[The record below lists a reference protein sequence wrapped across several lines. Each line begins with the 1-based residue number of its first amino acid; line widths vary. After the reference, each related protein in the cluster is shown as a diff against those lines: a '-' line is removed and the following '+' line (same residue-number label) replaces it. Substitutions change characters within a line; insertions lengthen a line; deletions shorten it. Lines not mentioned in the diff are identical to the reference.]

1 MTIKD
6 WIYLGITV
14 ASYIIAIIA
23 GIYARNKSKI
33 NTTTKAGQAL
43 DVLGKLATNAV
54 HEAEY
59 IGGSGQEKREFA
71 SEIITQGLSW
81 FNIKGVTP
89 NQING
94 AIERAV
100 NAMNIANQ
108 DVKPTEPE
116 IAKDVPADQ
125 LMKPAVEN
133 TAETQTKTAAGKS
146 KAQDKPEQQIM
157 ANNGQPVEPEH
168 QADNEV
174 VKND

>member
-1 MTIKD
+1 MERKITMTVKD

-14 ASYIIAIIA
+14 ASYLLAIIA
-23 GIYARNKSKI
+23 GVYARNKSKI

-71 SEIITQGLSW
+71 SQIIAQGLSW
-81 FNIKGVTP
+81 FGIKDVTP

-94 AIERAV
+94 AIEKAV

-108 DVKPTEPE
+108 DVKPTESEIAQNVPE
-116 IAKDVPADQ
+116 KDIVQPEAPAKDVT
-125 LMKPAVEN
+125 V
-133 TAETQTKTAAGKS
+133 
-146 KAQDKPEQQIM
+146 
-157 ANNGQPVEPEH
+157 NG
-168 QADNEV
+168 N
-174 VKND
+174 

>member
-1 MTIKD
+1 MTTKD

-14 ASYIIAIIA
+14 ASYLLAIIA
-23 GIYARNKSKI
+23 GVYARNKAKI
-33 NTTTKAGQAL
+33 DTTTKAGQAL
-43 DVLGKLATNAV
+43 DVLGKLANNAV

-71 SEIITQGLSW
+71 SQIIAQGLSW
-81 FNIKGVTP
+81 FGIKDVTP

-116 IAKDVPADQ
+116 IAQNVPEKDIVQPEAPAKDV
-125 LMKPAVEN
+125 
-133 TAETQTKTAAGKS
+133 TA
-146 KAQDKPEQQIM
+146 
-157 ANNGQPVEPEH
+157 NG
-168 QADNEV
+168 D
-174 VKND
+174 

>member
-1 MTIKD
+1 MTTKD

-14 ASYIIAIIA
+14 ASYLLAIIA
-23 GIYARNKSKI
+23 GVYARNKAKI
-33 NTTTKAGQAL
+33 DTTTKAGQAL

-71 SEIITQGLSW
+71 SQIIAQGLSW
-81 FNIKGVTP
+81 FGIKDVTP

-108 DVKPTEPE
+108 DVKSTEPE
-116 IAKDVPADQ
+116 IAQNVPEKDIVQPEAPAKDVT
-125 LMKPAVEN
+125 V
-133 TAETQTKTAAGKS
+133 
-146 KAQDKPEQQIM
+146 
-157 ANNGQPVEPEH
+157 NG
-168 QADNEV
+168 D
-174 VKND
+174 

>member
-14 ASYIIAIIA
+14 ASYLLAIIA
-23 GIYARNKSKI
+23 GVYARNKAKI

-59 IGGSGQEKREFA
+59 VGGSGQEKREFA
-71 SEIITQGLSW
+71 SEIIKQGLSW
-81 FNIKGVTP
+81 FGIKNVTSSE
-89 NQING
+89 ING

-108 DVKPTEPE
+108 DVKPTENEIAQNVPE
-116 IAKDVPADQ
+116 KDIVQPEAPAKDV
-125 LMKPAVEN
+125 
-133 TAETQTKTAAGKS
+133 TA
-146 KAQDKPEQQIM
+146 
-157 ANNGQPVEPEH
+157 NG
-168 QADNEV
+168 N
-174 VKND
+174 

>member
-14 ASYIIAIIA
+14 ASYLLAIIA
-23 GIYARNKSKI
+23 GVYAKDKAKI
-33 NTTTKAGQAL
+33 NRATRAGQAL

-71 SEIITQGLSW
+71 SDIITQGLAW
-81 FNIKGVTP
+81 FGVKNVTP

-94 AIERAV
+94 AIEKAV

-108 DVKPTEPE
+108 DVKPTKPEIAKAEPE
-116 IAKDVPADQ
+116 IAENVPEKDIVQPAKDVT
-125 LMKPAVEN
+125 V
-133 TAETQTKTAAGKS
+133 
-146 KAQDKPEQQIM
+146 
-157 ANNGQPVEPEH
+157 NG
-168 QADNEV
+168 N
-174 VKND
+174 

>member
-1 MTIKD
+1 MERKNMMTVKD

-14 ASYIIAIIA
+14 ASYLLAIIA
-23 GIYARNKSKI
+23 GVYARNKSKI

-71 SEIITQGLSW
+71 SEIIKQALSW
-81 FNIKGVTP
+81 FGIKGVTSSEV
-89 NQING
+89 NG
-94 AIERAV
+94 AIEKAV

-116 IAKDVPADQ
+116 IAQNVPEKDIVQPEVPAKDVT
-125 LMKPAVEN
+125 V
-133 TAETQTKTAAGKS
+133 
-146 KAQDKPEQQIM
+146 
-157 ANNGQPVEPEH
+157 NG
-168 QADNEV
+168 N
-174 VKND
+174 

>member
-1 MTIKD
+1 MTTKD

-14 ASYIIAIIA
+14 ASYLLAIIA
-23 GIYARNKSKI
+23 GVYARNKAKI
-33 NTTTKAGQAL
+33 DTTTKAGQAL

-71 SEIITQGLSW
+71 SQIIAQGLSW
-81 FNIKGVTP
+81 FGIKDVTP

-108 DVKPTEPE
+108 DVKPTESE
-116 IAKDVPADQ
+116 IAQNVPKKDIVQPAKDVT
-125 LMKPAVEN
+125 V
-133 TAETQTKTAAGKS
+133 
-146 KAQDKPEQQIM
+146 
-157 ANNGQPVEPEH
+157 NG
-168 QADNEV
+168 D
-174 VKND
+174 

>member
-1 MTIKD
+1 MLRSWSYALKIWRQKMTIKD

-14 ASYIIAIIA
+14 ASYLLAIIA
-23 GIYARNKSKI
+23 GVYARNKSKI

-71 SEIITQGLSW
+71 SEIIQQALSW
-81 FNIKGVTP
+81 FGIKGVTP
-89 NQING
+89 NEVNG
-94 AIERAV
+94 AIEKAV

-116 IAKDVPADQ
+116 IAQNVPEKDIVQPAKDVT
-125 LMKPAVEN
+125 V
-133 TAETQTKTAAGKS
+133 
-146 KAQDKPEQQIM
+146 
-157 ANNGQPVEPEH
+157 NG
-168 QADNEV
+168 N
-174 VKND
+174 

>member
-14 ASYIIAIIA
+14 ASYIVAVIA
-23 GIYARNKSKI
+23 GIYARNKAKI

-81 FNIKGVTP
+81 FGIKNVTP
-89 NQING
+89 NQVNG
-94 AIERAV
+94 AIEKAV

-116 IAKDVPADQ
+116 IAQDVPAKNIVQ
-125 LMKPAVEN
+125 PTEPAP
-133 TAETQTKTAAGKS
+133 TKDVTV
-146 KAQDKPEQQIM
+146 
-157 ANNGQPVEPEH
+157 NG
-168 QADNEV
+168 N
-174 VKND
+174 

>member
-14 ASYIIAIIA
+14 ASYLLAIIA
-23 GIYARNKSKI
+23 GVYARNKSKI

-71 SEIITQGLSW
+71 SEIIKQGLSW
-81 FNIKGVTP
+81 FGIKGVTP

-94 AIERAV
+94 AIEKAV
-100 NAMNIANQ
+100 NAMNLANQ

-116 IAKDVPADQ
+116 IAKA
-125 LMKPAVEN
+125 
-133 TAETQTKTAAGKS
+133 
-146 KAQDKPEQQIM
+146 
-157 ANNGQPVEPEH
+157 EPEISENVPEKDIV
-168 QADNEV
+168 QPAKDVTVNG
-174 VKND
+174 N

>member
-14 ASYIIAIIA
+14 ASYLLAIIA
-23 GIYARNKSKI
+23 GVYARNKSKI

-81 FNIKGVTP
+81 FNVKGVTP

-116 IAKDVPADQ
+116 IAKA
-125 LMKPAVEN
+125 
-133 TAETQTKTAAGKS
+133 
-146 KAQDKPEQQIM
+146 
-157 ANNGQPVEPEH
+157 EPEIAENVSKKDIV
-168 QADNEV
+168 QPEAPAKDVTVNG
-174 VKND
+174 N

>member
-1 MTIKD
+1 MTTKD

-14 ASYIIAIIA
+14 ASYLLAIIA
-23 GIYARNKSKI
+23 GVYARNKAKI
-33 NTTTKAGQAL
+33 DTTTKAGQAL

-71 SEIITQGLSW
+71 SQIIAQGLSW
-81 FNIKGVTP
+81 FGIKDVTP

-108 DVKPTEPE
+108 DVKPTESEIAQNVPE
-116 IAKDVPADQ
+116 KDIVQPAKDVT
-125 LMKPAVEN
+125 V
-133 TAETQTKTAAGKS
+133 
-146 KAQDKPEQQIM
+146 
-157 ANNGQPVEPEH
+157 NG
-168 QADNEV
+168 D
-174 VKND
+174 

>member
-14 ASYIIAIIA
+14 ASYLLAIIA
-23 GIYARNKSKI
+23 GVYARNKSKI

-89 NQING
+89 NQVNG
-94 AIERAV
+94 AIEKAV
-100 NAMNIANQ
+100 NAMNLANQ

-116 IAKDVPADQ
+116 IAKA
-125 LMKPAVEN
+125 
-133 TAETQTKTAAGKS
+133 
-146 KAQDKPEQQIM
+146 
-157 ANNGQPVEPEH
+157 EPEI
-168 QADNEV
+168 AENVPEKDI
-174 VKND
+174 VKSTEPATAKDVTVNGNQRLCG

>member
-1 MTIKD
+1 MTTKD

-14 ASYIIAIIA
+14 ASYLLAIIA
-23 GIYARNKSKI
+23 GVYARNKAKI

-71 SEIITQGLSW
+71 SEIIEQALSW
-81 FNIKGVTP
+81 FGIKGVTSSEV
-89 NQING
+89 NG
-94 AIERAV
+94 AIEKAV

-116 IAKDVPADQ
+116 IAQNVPEKDIVQPTEPTKDVT
-125 LMKPAVEN
+125 V
-133 TAETQTKTAAGKS
+133 
-146 KAQDKPEQQIM
+146 
-157 ANNGQPVEPEH
+157 NG
-168 QADNEV
+168 N
-174 VKND
+174 

>member
-6 WIYLGITV
+6 WIYLGITI

-23 GIYARNKSKI
+23 GVYARNKSKI

-81 FNIKGVTP
+81 FGIKGVTP
-89 NQING
+89 NQVNG
-94 AIERAV
+94 AIEKAV
-100 NAMNIANQ
+100 NAMNLANQ

-116 IAKDVPADQ
+116 IAENVPEKDILQPAKDVT
-125 LMKPAVEN
+125 V
-133 TAETQTKTAAGKS
+133 
-146 KAQDKPEQQIM
+146 
-157 ANNGQPVEPEH
+157 NG
-168 QADNEV
+168 N
-174 VKND
+174 

>member
-14 ASYIIAIIA
+14 ASYLLAIIA
-23 GIYARNKSKI
+23 GVYARNKSKI

-71 SEIITQGLSW
+71 SEIIKQGLSW
-81 FNIKGVTP
+81 FGIKGVTSSE
-89 NQING
+89 ING
-94 AIERAV
+94 AIEKAV

-116 IAKDVPADQ
+116 IAQNVPEKDIVQPEASAKDVT
-125 LMKPAVEN
+125 V
-133 TAETQTKTAAGKS
+133 
-146 KAQDKPEQQIM
+146 
-157 ANNGQPVEPEH
+157 NG
-168 QADNEV
+168 N
-174 VKND
+174 

>member
-14 ASYIIAIIA
+14 ASYLLAIIA
-23 GIYARNKSKI
+23 GVYARNKSKI
-33 NTTTKAGQAL
+33 NITTKAGQAL

-71 SEIITQGLSW
+71 SEIIQQALSW
-81 FNIKGVTP
+81 FGIKGVTP
-89 NQING
+89 NEVNG
-94 AIERAV
+94 AIEKAV

-116 IAKDVPADQ
+116 IAQNVPEKDIVQPEAPAKDVT
-125 LMKPAVEN
+125 V
-133 TAETQTKTAAGKS
+133 
-146 KAQDKPEQQIM
+146 
-157 ANNGQPVEPEH
+157 NG
-168 QADNEV
+168 N
-174 VKND
+174 

>member
-14 ASYIIAIIA
+14 ASYLLAIIA
-23 GIYARNKSKI
+23 GVYARNKSKI

-71 SEIITQGLSW
+71 SEIIKQALSW
-81 FNIKGVTP
+81 FGIKGVTSSEV
-89 NQING
+89 NG
-94 AIERAV
+94 AIEKAV

-108 DVKPTEPE
+108 DVKPSEAEIAQNVPE
-116 IAKDVPADQ
+116 KDIVQPAKDVT
-125 LMKPAVEN
+125 V
-133 TAETQTKTAAGKS
+133 
-146 KAQDKPEQQIM
+146 
-157 ANNGQPVEPEH
+157 NG
-168 QADNEV
+168 N
-174 VKND
+174 

>member
-1 MTIKD
+1 MTTKD
-6 WIYLGITV
+6 WIYLGITI
-14 ASYIIAIIA
+14 ASYLLAIIA
-23 GIYARNKSKI
+23 GVYARNKSKI

-43 DVLGKLATNAV
+43 DVLGKLANNAV

-89 NQING
+89 NQVNG

-108 DVKPTEPE
+108 DVKQTEPE
-116 IAKDVPADQ
+116 IAENVPEKDIVQPTEPTKDVT
-125 LMKPAVEN
+125 V
-133 TAETQTKTAAGKS
+133 
-146 KAQDKPEQQIM
+146 
-157 ANNGQPVEPEH
+157 NGNQRLCC
-168 QADNEV
+168 
-174 VKND
+174 

>member
-14 ASYIIAIIA
+14 ASYLLAIIA
-23 GIYARNKSKI
+23 GVYARNKSKI

-81 FNIKGVTP
+81 FGVKSVTP

-94 AIERAV
+94 AIEKAV

-108 DVKPTEPE
+108 DVNPTEPE
-116 IAKDVPADQ
+116 IAKA
-125 LMKPAVEN
+125 
-133 TAETQTKTAAGKS
+133 
-146 KAQDKPEQQIM
+146 
-157 ANNGQPVEPEH
+157 EPEISE
-168 QADNEV
+168 NV
-174 VKND
+174 P

>member
-14 ASYIIAIIA
+14 ASYLLAIIA
-23 GIYARNKSKI
+23 GVYARNKSKI

-71 SEIITQGLSW
+71 SEIITQGLAW
-81 FNIKGVTP
+81 FGVKSVTP

-94 AIERAV
+94 AIEKAV
-100 NAMNIANQ
+100 NAMNLANQ

-116 IAKDVPADQ
+116 IAENVPEKDIVQPAKDVT
-125 LMKPAVEN
+125 V
-133 TAETQTKTAAGKS
+133 
-146 KAQDKPEQQIM
+146 
-157 ANNGQPVEPEH
+157 NG
-168 QADNEV
+168 N
-174 VKND
+174 

>member
-1 MTIKD
+1 MTTKD

-14 ASYIIAIIA
+14 ASYLLAIIA
-23 GIYARNKSKI
+23 GVYARNKSKI

-81 FNIKGVTP
+81 FGIKGVTP
-89 NQING
+89 NQVNG
-94 AIERAV
+94 AIEKAV

-108 DVKPTEPE
+108 DVNPTESEVTKAEPE
-116 IAKDVPADQ
+116 IAENVPEKDIVQPQPTKDVT
-125 LMKPAVEN
+125 V
-133 TAETQTKTAAGKS
+133 
-146 KAQDKPEQQIM
+146 
-157 ANNGQPVEPEH
+157 NG
-168 QADNEV
+168 N
-174 VKND
+174 

>member
-1 MTIKD
+1 MTTKD

-14 ASYIIAIIA
+14 ASYLLAIIA
-23 GIYARNKSKI
+23 GVYARNKAKI

-71 SEIITQGLSW
+71 SEIIKQALSW
-81 FNIKGVTP
+81 FGIKGVTSSEV
-89 NQING
+89 NG
-94 AIERAV
+94 AIEKAV

-116 IAKDVPADQ
+116 IAQNVPEKDVVQPAKD
-125 LMKPAVEN
+125 V
-133 TAETQTKTAAGKS
+133 TV
-146 KAQDKPEQQIM
+146 
-157 ANNGQPVEPEH
+157 NG
-168 QADNEV
+168 N
-174 VKND
+174 

>member
-1 MTIKD
+1 MTTKD

-14 ASYIIAIIA
+14 ASYLLAIIA
-23 GIYARNKSKI
+23 GVYARNKSKI

-71 SEIITQGLSW
+71 SEIIQQALSW
-81 FNIKGVTP
+81 FGIKGVTP
-89 NQING
+89 NEVNG
-94 AIERAV
+94 AIEKAV

-116 IAKDVPADQ
+116 IAQNVPEKDIVQPEAQEAPAKDVT
-125 LMKPAVEN
+125 V
-133 TAETQTKTAAGKS
+133 
-146 KAQDKPEQQIM
+146 
-157 ANNGQPVEPEH
+157 NG
-168 QADNEV
+168 N
-174 VKND
+174 

>member
-23 GIYARNKSKI
+23 GVYARNKSKI

-89 NQING
+89 NQVNG
-94 AIERAV
+94 AIEKAV

-116 IAKDVPADQ
+116 IAENVPEKDIVQPTEPTKDVT
-125 LMKPAVEN
+125 V
-133 TAETQTKTAAGKS
+133 
-146 KAQDKPEQQIM
+146 
-157 ANNGQPVEPEH
+157 NG
-168 QADNEV
+168 N
-174 VKND
+174 

>member
-1 MTIKD
+1 MLRSWSYALKIWRQKMTIKD
-6 WIYLGITV
+6 WIYLGITI

-23 GIYARNKSKI
+23 GVYARNKSKI

-81 FNIKGVTP
+81 FGIKGVTP
-89 NQING
+89 NQVNG
-94 AIERAV
+94 AIEKAV
-100 NAMNIANQ
+100 NAMNLANQ

-116 IAKDVPADQ
+116 IAENVPEKDILQPAKDVT
-125 LMKPAVEN
+125 V
-133 TAETQTKTAAGKS
+133 
-146 KAQDKPEQQIM
+146 
-157 ANNGQPVEPEH
+157 NG
-168 QADNEV
+168 N
-174 VKND
+174 

>member
-14 ASYIIAIIA
+14 ASYLLAIIA
-23 GIYARNKSKI
+23 GVYTRNKSKI

-89 NQING
+89 NQVNG

-116 IAKDVPADQ
+116 IAKA
-125 LMKPAVEN
+125 
-133 TAETQTKTAAGKS
+133 
-146 KAQDKPEQQIM
+146 
-157 ANNGQPVEPEH
+157 EPEIAENVPEKDIV
-168 QADNEV
+168 QPAKDVTANG
-174 VKND
+174 NQRLCG

>member
-14 ASYIIAIIA
+14 ASYLLAIIA
-23 GIYARNKSKI
+23 GVYARNKSKI

-89 NQING
+89 NQVNG

-116 IAKDVPADQ
+116 IAQDVPAKNIVQ
-125 LMKPAVEN
+125 PTEPA
-133 TAETQTKTAAGKS
+133 TAKDVTV
-146 KAQDKPEQQIM
+146 
-157 ANNGQPVEPEH
+157 NG
-168 QADNEV
+168 N
-174 VKND
+174 